1 METKIDS
8 SAPYSDKPVEEGVY
22 MPHENIEEQIIDF
35 VTGNIDS
42 SRGHLTLL
50 EYYRNN

>member
-22 MPHENIEEQIIDF
+22 MPEQIIDF
-35 VTGNIDS
+35 VTGNIES
-42 SRGHLTLL
+42 SRVHLTLL